1 MNNNELVWNYT
12 EMKPQISVKKQN
24 NTNFQINIKNNK
36 TAELY
41 ETIFNTSTCNSDVF
55 AWKDCDDITLEK
67 ILKNGLSNG
76 KFNNIN
82 CITIISSIY
91 KVDEFLNKNCDEI
104 FYFHFLYMIHF

>member
-67 ILKNGLSNG
+67 AFRFTASLFGADLIESASSLTAVLKYSANS
-76 KFNNIN
+76 
-82 CITIISSIY
+82 
-91 KVDEFLNKNCDEI
+91 
-104 FYFHFLYMIHF
+104 